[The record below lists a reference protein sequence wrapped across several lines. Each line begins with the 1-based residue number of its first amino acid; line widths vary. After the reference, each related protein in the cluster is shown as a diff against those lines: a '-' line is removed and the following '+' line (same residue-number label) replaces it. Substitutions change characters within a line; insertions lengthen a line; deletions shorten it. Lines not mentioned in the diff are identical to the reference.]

1 MGRMSELHAEL
12 HGLYGGSTY
21 TPARDFGRLDSQL
34 SRVRSLMSDGEWR
47 SLSGIRE
54 RIGGGE
60 ASISARLRD
69 LRRLGKTVERR
80 HVRDGLWEYRVS

>member
-12 HGLYGGSTY
+12 HGLFGGSTY
-21 TPARDFGRLDSQL
+21 SAPRDFDRLGSQL
-34 SRVRSLMSDGEWR
+34 DRVEALMADGAWR

-54 RIGGGE
+54 RCGGGE

-69 LRRLGKTVERR
+69 LRKLGKTVERR
-80 HVRDGLWEYRVS
+80 HVKGGLWEYRVV